1 MRKNLTISRSQIE
14 QISNECRSDKPNE
27 ACGLLFGNDNAVS
40 TVRSI
45 TNADASPYT
54 YLLDAR
60 EQLKAVRE
68 MRDQGQELI
77 GIYHSHI
84 ASEAYPSK
92 TDVKLAYY
100 PDVAYM
106 VVSLA
111 NEEPVIRAYNIIDN
125 DITEIDIL
133 IED

>member
-14 QISNECRSDKPNE
+14 QISNECKSDKPNE
-27 ACGLLFGNDNAVS
+27 ACGLLFGNDNTVS
-40 TVRSI
+40 TVSSI

-68 MRDQGQELI
+68 MREQGQELI

-111 NEEPVIRAYNIIDN
+111 NEEPVIRAYNIIDG
-125 DITEIDIL
+125 DITEIDLL
-133 IED
+133 IEG